1 MAEKSSFVGNSTEE
15 AAEIDTFGKLSD
27 STVKPLNLSSNFST
41 SAGSETLG
49 EDSPLILIS
58 CSGLTKVFSDT
69 SSFLSSADSVSN

>member
-1 MAEKSSFVGNSTEE
+1 MEE
-15 AAEIDTFGKLSD
+15 VAEIDTFGKLSD

-58 CSGLTKVFSDT
+58 CSGLTKVFSAP
-69 SSFLSSADSVSN
+69 SSFSSSVDSVSN

>member
-1 MAEKSSFVGNSTEE
+1 MAEKSSFVGNSTAE
-15 AAEIDTFGKLSD
+15 AVLIETLGKLSD